1 MPSGLEHCR
10 LSSLGLL
17 QGSMFFNDA
26 LVDFTQDEW
35 QLLNHAQRRLHK
47 DVMLENYE
55 RLVSLVKPGPPRP
68 HATPESMH
76 FLS

>member
-1 MPSGLEHCR
+1 
-10 LSSLGLL
+10 
-17 QGSMFFNDA
+17 MFFNDA

-35 QLLNHAQRRLHK
+35 QLLNHGQRLLHK

-55 RLVSLVKPGPPRP
+55 RMFSLVKPGPPPPR
-68 HATPESMH
+68 HATPDSMH